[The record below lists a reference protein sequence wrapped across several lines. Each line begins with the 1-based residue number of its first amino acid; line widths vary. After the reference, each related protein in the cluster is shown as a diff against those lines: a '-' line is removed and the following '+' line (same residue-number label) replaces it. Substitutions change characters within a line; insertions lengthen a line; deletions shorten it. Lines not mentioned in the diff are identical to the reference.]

1 MLKPKRTSC
10 VSKRLYL
17 GYCYLG
23 YWYLGCSCENGKYVA
38 SITDDSLITC
48 HETID
53 AKTKLCDKETKSY
66 NKC

>member
-1 MLKPKRTSC
+1 MCQK
-10 VSKRLYL
+10 
-17 GYCYLG
+17 GYI
-23 YWYLGCSCENGKYVA
+23 WDTATCSCENGKYVA